1 VKDAGGPP
9 ARTLYRGG
17 YILTLDAAD
26 TVFERGDL
34 LVEDTRIAAV
44 GPEGSVDASRADRV
58 VPSEHL
64 LFLPGMVNAHTHSN
78 ATWVKGRYPGR
89 PLELWR
95 QYPRSSNR
103 VLDDEGRYLAAMLAH
118 LEQLRTGTTTTIDHF
133 IIDPQAEHFGAPSVV
148 RAIRDSGIRGV
159 IACNISDVPYE
170 ETVPIGDG
178 LSADARVEVARVTA
192 AEAHS
197 IAHGTAAARTIL
209 EAAEAFVR
217 ALHDPAARVIC
228 QLGPSAPQR
237 CTDRLLTGVRA
248 LADRLGV
255 GIHIHVL
262 ESKTQGLVTQQRYG
276 TTAIAHLERIGFLGP
291 FVTLA
296 HCVWVPDQD
305 FERIARAGATVAH
318 NPTSNLQLGS
328 GVAPIRAM
336 LAAGVNVAL
345 GTDSAASND
354 TLNMFEACR
363 LASILHNH
371 HTADFRTWP
380 TPAQVLRMAT
390 VHGARALGPG
400 ATVGTLEVGKAADFV
415 GLNRRRYP
423 LVPLN
428 EPQLQIVYCETGASV
443 DTVVIDGRTVLE
455 GGRILTFDEAV
466 LLAEV
471 AERHRRTA
479 SRFAA
484 EDAATARLEPALVR
498 MIDQTRPVSAVQIL
512 GHARPGM

>member
-1 VKDAGGPP
+1 MP
-9 ARTLYRGG
+9 RTLYRGG
-17 YILTLDAAD
+17 FLLTLDPAD

-34 LVEDTRIAAV
+34 LVEDRCIAAV
-44 GPEGSVDASRADRV
+44 GPEGSVDATRVDRV

-64 LFLPGMVNAHTHSN
+64 LFFPGMVNAHTHSN

-95 QYPRSSNR
+95 QYPRGSNR
-103 VLDDEGRYLAAMLAH
+103 VLDDESRYLAAMLAH
-118 LEQLRTGTTTTIDHF
+118 LEQLRTGTTTTVDHF
-133 IIDPQAEHFGAPSVV
+133 LIDPQAEYFGAPSLV

-159 IACNISDVPYE
+159 LACNISDMPYE
-170 ETVPIGDG
+170 ETIPIGDN
-178 LSADARVEVARVTA
+178 LSADMRAEVARVTA
-192 AEAHS
+192 TEAHS
-197 IAHGTAAARTIL
+197 TTHGTAAAQTIL

-217 ALHDPAARVIC
+217 ALHDPTARVLC

-262 ESKTQGLVTQQRYG
+262 ESKTQGLITQQRYG
-276 TTAIAHLERIGFLGP
+276 GTAIAHLERIGFLGP

-305 FERIARAGATVAH
+305 FERLARTGATVAH
-318 NPTSNLQLGS
+318 NPASNLQLGS
-328 GVAPIRAM
+328 GVAPIRGM

-354 TLNMFEACR
+354 TLSMFEASR
-363 LASILHNH
+363 LAAILHNH

-380 TPAQVLRMAT
+380 TPGQVLQMAT
-390 VHGARALGPG
+390 VRGARALGPG
-400 ATVGTLEVGKAADFV
+400 ATVGALEVGRAADFV
-415 GLNRRRYP
+415 GLDRRRYP
-423 LVPLN
+423 WVPFN
-428 EPQLQIVYCETGASV
+428 DPQRQLVYCETGVSV
-443 DTVVIDGRTVLE
+443 DTVVIDGRMVLE
-455 GGRILTFDEAV
+455 GGKILTFDESA

-471 AERHRRTA
+471 TARHRGMA
-479 SRFAA
+479 PRFAA
-484 EDAATARLEPALVR
+484 EDAATARLEPALARV
-498 MIDQTRPVSAVQIL
+498 IDEVRPVPATQIL